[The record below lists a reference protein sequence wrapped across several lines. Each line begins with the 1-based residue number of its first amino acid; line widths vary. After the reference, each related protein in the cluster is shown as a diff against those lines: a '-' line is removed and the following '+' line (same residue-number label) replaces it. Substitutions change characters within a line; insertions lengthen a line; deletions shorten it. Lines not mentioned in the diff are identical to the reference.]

1 MKDRYSITSNSDSS
15 SIFNA
20 TFIQLFIIQIL
31 SMMTFYSLFV
41 IIGPYAVH
49 TYHVS
54 TTIAGLITGMTII
67 GTMVARFSA
76 GIMTAKFSAK
86 KLTILSM
93 IILVPILLAY
103 QYEGGII
110 YLLIIRF
117 IQGLAVGLT
126 GTVTNTAVIN
136 VIPLARRAEGI
147 AYFSLA
153 TILGTAFGPFLA
165 LLIEQHYSYTILF
178 WLEFVTGV
186 VALIASFLIDAKK
199 VTIKATSTNKK
210 FNLKTLIEP
219 KVLGISLNLGFVTF
233 GYAALQSELDFYA
246 SDLNLVTFA
255 SYFFL
260 VYALA
265 ILVSRPLVGRLM
277 DNKNENYVVY
287 PALIILAIGLF
298 IFGKMS
304 NGWMMLLAAILIGF
318 GFGNFQSAVQST
330 TTQMVPADRLTQ
342 TTATYFIC
350 YEFSLGFGPSII
362 GFIQPMLG
370 YQNLFIVMAVI
381 ALIGIILYY
390 FIHGRK
396 VSTH

>member
-67 GTMVARFSA
+67 GTMVTRFSA

-219 KVLGISLNLGFVTF
+219 KVLGISLTLGFVTF

>member
-76 GIMTAKFSAK
+76 GIMTEKFSAK

-178 WLEFVTGV
+178 WLEFITGV

-219 KVLGISLNLGFVTF
+219 KVLGISLTLGFVTF

-255 SYFFL
+255 SCFFL

-298 IFGKMS
+298 ILGKMS

>member
-186 VALIASFLIDAKK
+186 VALIASFLIDEKK

-219 KVLGISLNLGFVTF
+219 KVLGISLTLGFVTF

>member
-93 IILVPILLAY
+93 IILVPIILAY

-219 KVLGISLNLGFVTF
+219 KVLGISLTLGFVTF

>member
-1 MKDRYSITSNSDSS
+1 
-15 SIFNA
+15 
-20 TFIQLFIIQIL
+20 
-31 SMMTFYSLFV
+31 MTQKKSL
-41 IIGPYAVH
+41 
-49 TYHVS
+49 
-54 TTIAGLITGMTII
+54 LKQ
-67 GTMVARFSA
+67 R
-76 GIMTAKFSAK
+76 
-86 KLTILSM
+86 
-93 IILVPILLAY
+93 
-103 QYEGGII
+103 Q
-110 YLLIIRF
+110 
-117 IQGLAVGLT
+117 Q
-126 GTVTNTAVIN
+126 
-136 VIPLARRAEGI
+136 
-147 AYFSLA
+147 
-153 TILGTAFGPFLA
+153 
-165 LLIEQHYSYTILF
+165 
-178 WLEFVTGV
+178 
-186 VALIASFLIDAKK
+186 
-199 VTIKATSTNKK
+199 NKK

-219 KVLGISLNLGFVTF
+219 KVLGISLTLGFVTF

-298 IFGKMS
+298 ILGKMS

-396 VSTH
+396 VSAH

>member
-1 MKDRYSITSNSDSS
+1 M
-15 SIFNA
+15 
-20 TFIQLFIIQIL
+20 
-31 SMMTFYSLFV
+31 
-41 IIGPYAVH
+41 
-49 TYHVS
+49 
-54 TTIAGLITGMTII
+54 
-67 GTMVARFSA
+67 
-76 GIMTAKFSAK
+76 
-86 KLTILSM
+86 
-93 IILVPILLAY
+93 
-103 QYEGGII
+103 
-110 YLLIIRF
+110 
-117 IQGLAVGLT
+117 GLT

-219 KVLGISLNLGFVTF
+219 KVLGISLTLGFVTF

>member
-103 QYEGGII
+103 QYEGRII

-219 KVLGISLNLGFVTF
+219 KVLGISLTLGFVTF

-298 IFGKMS
+298 ILGKMS

-396 VSTH
+396 VSAH

>member
-67 GTMVARFSA
+67 STMVARFSA

-178 WLEFVTGV
+178 WLEFITGV

-219 KVLGISLNLGFVTF
+219 KVLGISLTLGFVTF
-233 GYAALQSELDFYA
+233 GYAALQSELYFYA

-298 IFGKMS
+298 ILGKMS

>member
-54 TTIAGLITGMTII
+54 TTVAGLITGMTII

-76 GIMTAKFSAK
+76 GIMTSKFSAK

-103 QYEGGII
+103 QYEGGIT

-178 WLEFVTGV
+178 WLEFITGV
-186 VALIASFLIDAKK
+186 VALMASFLIDAKK
-199 VTIKATSTNKK
+199 VTIKATSTNNK

-219 KVLGISLNLGFVTF
+219 KVLGISLTLGFVTF

-298 IFGKMS
+298 ILGKMS

-396 VSTH
+396 VSAH

>member
-199 VTIKATSTNKK
+199 VTIKETSTNKK

-219 KVLGISLNLGFVTF
+219 KVLGISLTLGFVTF

-277 DNKNENYVVY
+277 DIKNENYVVY

-370 YQNLFIVMAVI
+370 YQNIFIVMAVI